1 MESLFPSIAAA
12 VLSSGI
18 SVGILNYINA
28 RKKESR
34 EGITLFLNQLQSD
47 NSRLRERETQ
57 NEKRIE
63 TLSDRLDDLQHKL
76 MIMEQAHHNLPI
88 PQWMKDKNG
97 VILSMNPFCYDVFL
111 KPFGVTRLEAIGLR
125 DRDIFPPETADVIE
139 DNDRRV
145 IESRRAIRDIEE
157 LLIGDKLQKWAV
169 MRYPIIHEG
178 VMVAIGGIAYELIE

>member
-1 MESLFPSIAAA
+1 MF
-12 VLSSGI
+12 
-18 SVGILNYINA
+18 
-28 RKKESR
+28 
-34 EGITLFLNQLQSD
+34 
-47 NSRLRERETQ
+47 
-57 NEKRIE
+57 
-63 TLSDRLDDLQHKL
+63 
-76 MIMEQAHHNLPI
+76 
-88 PQWMKDKNG
+88 
-97 VILSMNPFCYDVFL
+97 FL

>member
-97 VILSMNPFCYDVFL
+97 VILSMNPFCYDVFFETVRCY
-111 KPFGVTRLEAIGLR
+111 KIGSNR
-125 DRDIFPPETADVIE
+125 FARP
-139 DNDRRV
+139 
-145 IESRRAIRDIEE
+145 
-157 LLIGDKLQKWAV
+157 
-169 MRYPIIHEG
+169 
-178 VMVAIGGIAYELIE
+178 